1 MPLPS
6 SPDVQERQR
15 GDDFAMELQV
25 TLVELYGGAS
35 KSLTIKRRAV
45 CKGCKHAHAR
55 DTPRCRRCGDCPN
68 ELRRVNVQIAPGFV
82 MPQMQEVRS
91 DEKCEDRATTID
103 AEIVAGMK
111 EGDELVFARMSEQR
125 PGAIPGDV
133 RLRLKLERDRG
144 SSRGFERKG
153 DDLHTELHV
162 PLKAAL
168 LGFATSL
175 IHLDGH
181 LVRVSA
187 DGVTQPMQVL
197 KVRGEGMPRRGA
209 EPPRNGTLHVK
220 VVVDLPERL
229 TPELEKLAKKLP
241 DPVD

>member
-1 MPLPS
+1 M
-6 SPDVQERQR
+6 QERQR